1 MYVIIALL
9 IIFTP
14 GFANAESKNKIPKFY
29 NLALGMSP
37 KQAMEILKKNKQV
50 QPPTLKKDSKKIK
63 GKTVDLAFIRAEATK
78 EQQQKWEGLRSV
90 SLMFHDDQLL
100 EIEIFVYGDGGEPFK
115 ANIKKLNSI
124 LETNVSSGQHFIKG
138 YLLKN
143 SGNKLYIMDINSA
156 VKSGFLPA
164 DYVKKIEAA
173 FKERKR

>member
-1 MYVIIALL
+1 
-9 IIFTP
+9 
-14 GFANAESKNKIPKFY
+14 
-29 NLALGMSP
+29 
-37 KQAMEILKKNKQV
+37 
-50 QPPTLKKDSKKIK
+50 
-63 GKTVDLAFIRAEATK
+63 
-78 EQQQKWEGLRSV
+78 
-90 SLMFHDDQLL
+90 MFHDDQLL

-143 SGNKLYIMDINSA
+143 SGNKLYSMDINSA

-164 DYVKKIEAA
+164 DYAKKIEDA